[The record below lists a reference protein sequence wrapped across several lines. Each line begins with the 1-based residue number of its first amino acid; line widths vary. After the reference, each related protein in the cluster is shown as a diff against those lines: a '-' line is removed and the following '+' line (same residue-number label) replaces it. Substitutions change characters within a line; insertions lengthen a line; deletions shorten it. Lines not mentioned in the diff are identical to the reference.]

1 MSGPADDGV
10 DHAPVAL
17 DDLRFDDRGLITV
30 VAQDVD
36 DGEVLMVA
44 WATREAVERTVAEG
58 RMVYWSRSRGEL
70 WRKGDTSGHVQ
81 HWEELRVDCDGDV
94 LLARIHQEGAA
105 CHTGERSCFFRRLQT
120 RGV

>member
-10 DHAPVAL
+10 DRAPVAL

-58 RMVYWSRSRGEL
+58 RMVY
-70 WRKGDTSGHVQ
+70 
-81 HWEELRVDCDGDV
+81 
-94 LLARIHQEGAA
+94 
-105 CHTGERSCFFRRLQT
+105 
-120 RGV
+120 